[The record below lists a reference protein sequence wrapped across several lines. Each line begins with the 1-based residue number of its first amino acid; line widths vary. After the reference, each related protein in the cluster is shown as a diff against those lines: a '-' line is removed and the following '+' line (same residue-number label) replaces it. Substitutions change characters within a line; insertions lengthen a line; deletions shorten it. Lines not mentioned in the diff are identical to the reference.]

1 MKWKKLSDNLKNKT
15 FSIIILLNRKTKP
28 AHIEIPRAFPDYIT
42 LSISVLGVFG
52 TLDTKRIAYL
62 HMNTDVR
69 TVIKFCFEQELI
81 LIISIALLSAG
92 E

>member
-1 MKWKKLSDNLKNKT
+1 MKWKKLSDNLKHKK
-15 FSIIILLNRKTKP
+15 FSIIRLFYS
-28 AHIEIPRAFPDYIT
+28 IEKKNLHTSKSQEHYIT

-52 TLDTKRIAYL
+52 TLNTKRIAYL

>member
-1 MKWKKLSDNLKNKT
+1 MKHKT
-15 FSIIILLNRKTKP
+15 FSIIILLNRSKKNP
-28 AHIEIPRAFPDYIT
+28 AHIEIPRAFPDYII

>member
-1 MKWKKLSDNLKNKT
+1 MKWKKLSDNLKDKT
-15 FSIIILLNRKTKP
+15 FSIIILLNRKKKN
-28 AHIEIPRAFPDYIT
+28 IEIPRAFPDYIT

-81 LIISIALLSAG
+81 
-92 E
+92 

>member
-1 MKWKKLSDNLKNKT
+1 
-15 FSIIILLNRKTKP
+15 
-28 AHIEIPRAFPDYIT
+28 
-42 LSISVLGVFG
+42 
-52 TLDTKRIAYL
+52 
-62 HMNTDVR
+62 MNTDVG

>member
-15 FSIIILLNRKTKP
+15 FSIIILLNRKK
-28 AHIEIPRAFPDYIT
+28 T
-42 LSISVLGVFG
+42 LHTSKSQEHFLISVLGGFG